1 MKDKSTKD
9 IGKKLENKIV
19 AYFQEISPTVRLT
32 KASGACNE
40 HGDIATG
47 NLRFKIEAKQRNTDN
62 CIINRKVWQKLC
74 GELNTYHNDTPILI
88 LGNKHDEI
96 FCVLD
101 IKDLI
106 RLLKESKNAS

>member
-1 MKDKSTKD
+1 MTKLTKD
-9 IGKKLENKIV
+9 IGSEFENKV
-19 AYFQEISPTVRLT
+19 LAHFQEILPTAKLT
-32 KASGACNE
+32 KASGAKSQK
-40 HGDIATG
+40 GDITLG
-47 NLRFKIEAKQRNTDN
+47 NEFRAKIECKYRETDN

-96 FCVLD
+96 FAVLD

-106 RLLKESKNAS
+106 RIIKEKK